1 MIATAISHKPRQEVL
16 RDCGILASDLLE
28 ALPAALY
35 LTDATGHLTFYNRAA
50 ADLWGWCPDLGS
62 ARWCGSWRLFWPD
75 GTPLA
80 HDRCPMA
87 VAIQQNRQVRG
98 VVAQAERP
106 DGARVPFAPFP
117 TPLRDADGKL
127 LGAVNLLMAISDDCN
142 SEVARRGGPSPQWV
156 RREAEHRTNNLLLA
170 ILPIASRLRADTATP
185 RRHPSGRARALAL
198 QIMEENGFGIERAG
212 SRVVGRGL
220 EVRSR
225 RSLGAPEAV
234 GGGSLAL
241 EDGPALFLEGA
252 NSLPVVGAV
261 VDHPA
266 QPLYPLESLRS
277 HRVGAGQD
285 PQLLLHHRN
294 AQRRV
299 GRDLPC

>member
-50 ADLWGWCPDLGS
+50 ADLWGWCPDLAS

-98 VVAQAERP
+98 VAAQAERP

-127 LGAVNLLMAISDDCN
+127 LGAVNLLLAISDDCN

-170 ILPIASRLRADTATP
+170 ILPIASRLRAETATP

-198 QIMEENGFGIERAG
+198 QIMEENGFGTELACSRQLGRGSGARGPIASLPRGTGSRRRWVTRLGRRAG
-212 SRVVGRGL
+212 
-220 EVRSR
+220 
-225 RSLGAPEAV
+225 AFP
-234 GGGSLAL
+234 
-241 EDGPALFLEGA
+241 
-252 NSLPVVGAV
+252 
-261 VDHPA
+261 
-266 QPLYPLESLRS
+266 
-277 HRVGAGQD
+277 
-285 PQLLLHHRN
+285 
-294 AQRRV
+294 
-299 GRDLPC
+299 

>member
-1 MIATAISHKPRQEVL
+1 VIATAISHKPRQEVL

-98 VVAQAERP
+98 VAAQAERP

-127 LGAVNLLMAISDDCN
+127 LGAVNLGITT
-142 SEVARRGGPSPQWV
+142 ARRVEGHVYV
-156 RREAEHRTNNLLLA
+156 R
-170 ILPIASRLRADTATP
+170 PCDLRAPGTLP
-185 RRHPSGRARALAL
+185 MGRAGAE
-198 QIMEENGFGIERAG
+198 IHI
-212 SRVVGRGL
+212 
-220 EVRSR
+220 R
-225 RSLGAPEAV
+225 R
-234 GGGSLAL
+234 
-241 EDGPALFLEGA
+241 
-252 NSLPVVGAV
+252 
-261 VDHPA
+261 
-266 QPLYPLESLRS
+266 
-277 HRVGAGQD
+277 
-285 PQLLLHHRN
+285 
-294 AQRRV
+294 
-299 GRDLPC
+299 